1 MVIEILGVSG
11 SPIKNSNTDRAVKG
25 ILEASTLKSEFVK
38 LSDYNIRPCLACK
51 GCVNDNLCK
60 QHDDFPALAKKVLEA
75 KALVIGAYCPYG
87 MVDGFTKAF
96 LERLW
101 SMRHVN
107 NLNRGKPV
115 VLVVTGLMPDDS
127 RIRGFAK
134 LFAKPLLK
142 KHLAFHQV
150 SRSIAREIRME
161 KMNLVGTIKIPG
173 NVPCLACGHGNTC
186 KMSGAKILYGKDVVF
201 SKQLCVAVEDR
212 PKVMEKIEQMGEKIC
227 TAVFQE

>member
-1 MVIEILGVSG
+1 MVIEILGISG
-11 SPIKNSNTDRAVKG
+11 SPINNSNTDRAVKG
-25 ILEASTLKSEFVK
+25 VLDASTLKSEFVK

-60 QHDDFPALAKKVLEA
+60 QPDDFPDLAMKVLEA

-101 SMRHVN
+101 SMRHVKS
-107 NLNRGKPV
+107 LNRGKPV
-115 VLVVTGLMPDDS
+115 ILVVTGLTPDES
-127 RIRGFAK
+127 RIRGITK

-142 KHLAFHQV
+142 KYLALHQV

-161 KMNLVGTIKIPG
+161 KMNLVGIIKIPG
-173 NVPCLACGHGNTC
+173 NVPCLVCGHGNTC
-186 KMSGAKILYGKDVVF
+186 EMSGAKMLFGKDVIF
-201 SKQLCVAVEDR
+201 SNQLCVAVEDR
-212 PKVMEKIEQMGEKIC
+212 PQVMEMIHASINPSASIGS
-227 TAVFQE
+227 